1 MTEAGGRAA
10 ETVER
15 DLVDDLVFQLL
26 ELAAR
31 KLVVPSWPKDSPPKG
46 SPDVPVIEARRDDEG
61 ALGVYRFAVVVD
73 DDALTR
79 PAFEVRL
86 SEARALD
93 ADVKV
98 GDEVGIELPLPVVC
112 AVAVADI
119 DAGGSVDLGDDL
131 SAELERSGL
140 KDAVVARLRLLR
152 GPPPSSPELSELR
165 ALVST
170 HGGMAVRW
178 TLTVRADADAP
189 DRLVCCVERG
199 DVVRLVVVDAVRGA
213 APKKRLLAALLPPPA
228 PRSLWTMLKEPGL
241 LVGATDLVVDEDGA
255 RVALVVDDVSV
266 DDDPA
271 RYGHVTARGRWTRTR
286 GDRVVGSDAVVMKLD
301 VDVAALVSAVDDA
314 GAARVAAAAQVFRA
328 RVAKRLA
335 VDVDA
340 FAGAAFLRV
349 LARAAQGSA
358 LVPRA
363 QVALGVV
370 DGDDGADGA
379 DDGSFAFDV
388 YGHVVRVVPADNSVV
403 VDVKGV
409 ARAVYVDG
417 ALVDGDVEAFCGVC
431 GVFADV
437 IAGSD
442 VDVDLVFLDVDAD
455 ADDAGDGSGHE
466 VAVKLS
472 AVLRGLAERC
482 ARVEGAAGGAWLPA
496 DPVAARVW
504 HDVVDC
510 VLEER

>member
-1 MTEAGGRAA
+1 MRAA
-10 ETVER
+10 DGDR
-15 DLVDDLVFQLL
+15 DVVDDLVFLLL

-73 DDALTR
+73 DDELSR

-93 ADVKV
+93 ADVKL

-119 DAGGSVDLGDDL
+119 DAGGSVDLGDEL
-131 SAELERSGL
+131 SAALERSGL

-241 LVGATDLVVDEDGA
+241 LVGAADLVVDEDGA

-286 GDRVVGSDAVVMKLD
+286 GERVVGSDALVMKLD
-301 VDVAALVSAVDDA
+301 VDVAALVGAVDDA

-328 RVAKRLA
+328 RLAKRLA

-340 FAGAAFLRV
+340 FAGAAFVRV
-349 LARAAQGSA
+349 LARAAKGTA
-358 LVPRA
+358 LVPRP

-370 DGDDGADGA
+370 DDNA

-388 YGHVVRVVPADNSVV
+388 YGHVVRVVPAADSVA

-409 ARAVYVDG
+409 ARAVYEGG
-417 ALVDGDVEAFCGVC
+417 ALVDGDVEAFGGVC
-431 GVFADV
+431 AVFADV
-437 IAGSD
+437 IADSD
-442 VDVDLVFLDVDAD
+442 VDVDLVFVDAD
-455 ADDAGDGSGHE
+455 DDGDGSGRE
-466 VAVKLS
+466 VEVKLS
-472 AVLRGLAERC
+472 AYLRGLAERSSHS
-482 ARVEGAAGGAWLPA
+482 AAASLPA